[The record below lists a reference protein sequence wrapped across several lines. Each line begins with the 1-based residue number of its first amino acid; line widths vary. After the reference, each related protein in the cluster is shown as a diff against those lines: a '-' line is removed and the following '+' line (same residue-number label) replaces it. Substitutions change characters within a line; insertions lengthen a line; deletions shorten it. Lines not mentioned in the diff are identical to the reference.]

1 MDPGSGGSLKTEIE
15 KIDRLLDYEYLSATI
30 LIPSIA
36 FALER
41 RLVTDDEAKILRV
54 AVRKQVFQA
63 ADVKVEFPDKIPA
76 EISRMIRRLKERKM
90 IVSKDRQPRKY
101 VLYFANNYLL
111 RGIIEALDKNGF
123 LPLPLH
129 K

>member
-15 KIDRLLDYEYLSATI
+15 KIDMLLDYEYLSATI